1 MSAQEEIL
9 KINRLLRKLNKLKRN
24 LKKNDLDNL
33 PQDGTL
39 EYLHDS
45 MELLSDDC
53 DSFCLQLQK
62 QPNNLQNH
70 LLMYQQSC
78 QQAKYLLPFWESLWN
93 FHNFKT

>member
-24 LKKNDLDNL
+24 FKKSDLDNL

-45 MELLSDDC
+45 LVLLSDDFS
-53 DSFCLQLQK
+53 SFCFQLEK
-62 QPNNLQNH
+62 
-70 LLMYQQSC
+70 
-78 QQAKYLLPFWESLWN
+78 
-93 FHNFKT
+93 

>member
-24 LKKNDLDNL
+24 LKKSDLDSL

-45 MELLSDDC
+45 LDLLADDC

-62 QPNNLQNH
+62 QPNNLKDH

-78 QQAKYLLPFWESLWN
+78 QQAKYLLPFWEPLWN
-93 FHNFKT
+93 SQNFKS